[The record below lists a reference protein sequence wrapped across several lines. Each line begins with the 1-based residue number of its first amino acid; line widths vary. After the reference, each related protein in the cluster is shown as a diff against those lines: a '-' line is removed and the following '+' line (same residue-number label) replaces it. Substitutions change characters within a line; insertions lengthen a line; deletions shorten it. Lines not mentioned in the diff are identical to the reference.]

1 MWIYKL
7 ERKIPW
13 FKIPNLTL
21 WIAIIS
27 GLVYFFDLVSMA
39 QSNNFNLSSLIY
51 FNRDL
56 IFGGQVWRLVTFIFV
71 PPSSVFSP
79 LGSNIIF
86 ILLSLYFLYFI
97 GTGLE
102 SVWGE
107 FKLTVYYTTGL
118 IFAILGGLLV
128 GQSNPTFL
136 NLSLFLAFAALYPD
150 LSVMIFFIIPVKVKW
165 LGYFSSLVLL
175 FSIISSLFA
184 LRWSNAV
191 AATMAVANFLLF
203 FGPRFF
209 SDMINKLKY
218 LKSRQDFIN
227 KTKNSWQN

>member
-7 ERKIPW
+7 EQKIPW
-13 FKIPNLTL
+13 FKIPRLTL
-21 WIAIIS
+21 IIAIIS
-27 GLVYFFDLVSMA
+27 GLVYFFDLVSLA
-39 QSNNFNLSSLIY
+39 QNNNFTLSSLIG

-56 IFGGQVWRLVTFIFV
+56 IFSGQIWRLVTFIFI
-71 PPSSVFSP
+71 PPNSIFSP
-79 LGSNIIF
+79 MGTNIIF
-86 ILLSLYFLYFI
+86 ILISLYFLYFI

-102 SVWGE
+102 SVWGT
-107 FKLTVYYTTGL
+107 FKLTVYYVTGL

-150 LSVMIFFIIPVKVKW
+150 MTVMLFFIIPVKVKW
-165 LGYFSSLVLL
+165 LGYFSLLVLL
-175 FSIISSLFA
+175 FSIISSLFV
-184 LRWSNAV
+184 LKWSNAV
-191 AATMAVANFLLF
+191 AATMAIANFLMF

-209 SDMINKLKY
+209 TDILNKLKY

>member
-21 WIAIIS
+21 FIAVIS
-27 GLVYFFDLVSMA
+27 GLIYFFDLVSMA
-39 QSNNFNLSSLIY
+39 QNNNFTLSSLIY

-56 IFGGQVWRLVTFIFV
+56 IFSGQIWRLVTFVFV
-71 PPSSVFSP
+71 PPGAAFLPLSSNVIFVL
-79 LGSNIIF
+79 LG
-86 ILLSLYFLYFI
+86 LYFLYFI

-107 FKLTVYYTTGL
+107 FKLTIYYTTGL
-118 IFAILGGLLV
+118 IFAVLGGLLV

-150 LSVMIFFIIPVKVKW
+150 FSLMIFFIIPVKVKW
-165 LGYFSSLVLL
+165 LGYFSALVLV
-175 FSIISSLFA
+175 FSIISSLCAF
-184 LRWSNAV
+184 RWSNAV
-191 AATMAVANFLLF
+191 AAAMAVANFLLF

-209 SDMINKLKY
+209 TDMINKLRY
-218 LKSRQDFIN
+218 FKSRQDFIN
-227 KTKNSWQN
+227 KTQNSWQN

>member
-39 QSNNFNLSSLIY
+39 QNNNFTLSSLIY

-56 IFGGQVWRLVTFIFV
+56 IFGGQIWRLVTFIFV

-118 IFAILGGLLV
+118 IFAILG
-128 GQSNPTFL
+128 TFL

-165 LGYFSSLVLL
+165 LGYFSSLILL

-209 SDMINKLKY
+209 TDMINKLKY
-218 LKSRQDFIN
+218 FKSRQDFIN
-227 KTKNSWQN
+227 KTRNSWQN